1 MTSMVLLTLAAG
13 LAAAPPGLAPG
24 DTTYN
29 GVTLPGEVQV
39 AGRTLVLNGV
49 ALRKKAVFKVYVAGL
64 YLPARTTDAAQILAA
79 DEPRQVVLQFLRGVD
94 KGKMCDAW
102 NEALANNTPGASAEL
117 TQQFAQ
123 LCGWMEDIDKG
134 EQFVFTYVPGTG
146 TTVRVK
152 GTDKGTIA
160 GKEFADALWKAWIGP
175 KPGPGEGFKKDLL
188 GAAG

>member
-1 MTSMVLLTLAAG
+1 MSAMALLTLAAG
-13 LAAAPPGLAPG
+13 LVAAPPGPVEA

-39 AGRTLVLNGV
+39 GGRTLVLNGV

-64 YLPARTTDAAQILAA
+64 YLPARSSDAGQVLAA
-79 DEPRQVVLQFLRGVD
+79 DEPRHMVLQFLRGVD

-102 NEALANNTPGASAEL
+102 NEALANNTPGASEEL
-117 TQQFAQ
+117 KQQFVQ
-123 LCGWMEDIDKG
+123 LCTWMEDIDKG

-152 GTDKGTIA
+152 GADKGTIA
-160 GKEFADALWKAWIGP
+160 GKDFADALWKAWIGP

-188 GAAG
+188 GGD